1 MFVSD
6 PGYKSQ
12 FLRTFGKY
20 ITLIAKIVNS
30 VIAAIVAMVILA
42 TCNFQDNKLQVFY
55 LAYAKIQFV
64 FLLLFVVTEIGARC

>member
-12 FLRTFGKY
+12 CLRTFGKY

-30 VIAAIVAMVILA
+30 VIAAIVAVVILA
-42 TCNFQDNKLQVFY
+42 TCNFWDNKFQVLY
-55 LAYAKIQFV
+55 LAYAMIQFV
-64 FLLLFVVTEIGARC
+64 FLILFVPT